1 MTEHVIQYLL
11 KEAEFLRNV
20 YNDRAKETRL
30 LERYSLIATGLIW
43 SWCAA
48 NLEAP
53 AFKIM
58 LWMPTILTFL
68 FGIRTYLIYRFIVAT
83 RDHLASLES
92 KLGLPNDFGWGH
104 HLKQQGWRGQVL
116 TSFMVWFILQVLTLG
131 LAALYTLKGV

>member
-20 YNDRAKETRL
+20 YNERAKETRL
-30 LERYSLIATGLIW
+30 LERYSLIATGVIW

-53 AFKIM
+53 ALKLL
-58 LWMPTILTFL
+58 LWVPAIISSL
-68 FGIRTYLIYRFIVAT
+68 FGIRAYSIYRIMVAT
-83 RDHLASLES
+83 RDYLASLES

-104 HLKQQGWRGQVL
+104 QLKQQEQGQMFTAL
-116 TSFMVWFILQVLTLG
+116 MFWFILQVFTLG
-131 LAALYTLKGV
+131 LAALYTAKGV